1 VHDPYGRCG
10 ICFPCSCDD
19 ACKMEGTCCPQVNS
33 GWAPPPT
40 ERAQCL
46 DTQSSGPVLTV
57 TSCDPQ
63 FPNGE
68 TRRLCET
75 RPRLR
80 RRDALLPVTSNS
92 SQVTYANVHC
102 AACNHDDWATV
113 TWDMVTNCKHNQF
126 MYNVTTDRQYED
138 RALQLKDVCDVT
150 SQPHDDLKYSLHV
163 CRHIFYGDNVI
174 STCNVTGFWEA
185 EDAEVL
191 ALCDQESSNG
201 ARVYVFTYGLYRN
214 VFCAMCNVRA
224 DFLHSNYEFCMFHNG
239 GAFGPPPDFRGTFDL
254 VNTRRSRRPAFFD
267 FAVVDGV
274 CSQLQCADGKTLT
287 GGECKTAVSKVRGLG
302 YHIKLLLQVTQIR
315 RSSRTILLPSGFTPV
330 PRVHL
335 ANLKTTTIAGATT
348 RPNGEGVH
356 VTPGGFPISSGT
368 RTPAADPFS
377 TTSTPSLHAYDGPT
391 PLPGTE
397 RTLTAATYPFPPD
410 MAPAG
415 SSATQP
421 SPSGPCASYA
431 DVLKDKLMKLTGQFV
446 FDASVNITSVHSQTG
461 VCFMDS
467 LKVRIE
473 DLAQRR
479 RPAADGGS
487 WVMMGDDL
495 HEATFLNAIVEA
507 DLIGSVW
514 NTRDEVESEL
524 GRLFSV
530 WELDIGDWIL
540 KLSPADLT
548 SGFQSDGAEIAESE
562 TGGAK
567 MKMKHTPYET
577 SPDSPPPAGL
587 EDSFLPAGKRLVCPY
602 AEFQR
607 HEFQIQENKHTT
619 RVLFPYYVDQDK
631 LPVEFD
637 ARTENGAWLSEDGQ
651 LMICADSL
659 LTIFPA
665 NVTFAPPAGRPST
678 YVLQVV
684 SVVCGSV
691 SIVCLAA
698 TFITYCLFSELR
710 SLPGL
715 HNMGLSVTL
724 ASAQLTLLVPWHR
737 TRSSAMCRAVGV
749 ITHWAWLSAL
759 CWMGVCC
766 THMVRVFT
774 ASSRRTLSRPE
785 TLRAFLRGLLLA
797 LLVPTVVVAI
807 TLGTSAAASGGEHVG
822 YGGGVC
828 FLETGLHVG
837 LAFLLPLAL
846 LVVLNLTCFI
856 FTVISIMRVRRL
868 QAQTKRDRS
877 DVLVYAKLATVT
889 GGAWTLGLLAEAT
902 DQDWLRVVAELCTAS
917 QGLLLFLSY
926 VCNSRVLNLYRNRLG
941 CRVRDPQST
950 TLTTSSPT
958 FKLTSTDV
966 SDNNARSAGEAGS
979 NP

>member
-1 VHDPYGRCG
+1 MTYDYGDV
-10 ICFPCSCDD
+10 DD
-19 ACKMEGTCCPQVNS
+19 AEKWDRHQETPEQFVGRFCGRWCNGTS
-33 GWAPPPT
+33 
-40 ERAQCL
+40 L
-46 DTQSSGPVLTV
+46 I
-57 TSCDPQ
+57 
-63 FPNGE
+63 
-68 TRRLCET
+68 
-75 RPRLR
+75 
-80 RRDALLPVTSNS
+80 
-92 SQVTYANVHC
+92 QVTYANVHC

-267 FAVVDGV
+267 FAVVDVSGNCSAGQWLHPTGV

-315 RSSRTILLPSGFTPV
+315 RSSRTLLLPSGFTPV
-330 PRVHL
+330 PR
-335 ANLKTTTIAGATT
+335 
-348 RPNGEGVH
+348 
-356 VTPGGFPISSGT
+356 
-368 RTPAADPFS
+368 
-377 TTSTPSLHAYDGPT
+377 
-391 PLPGTE
+391 
-397 RTLTAATYPFPPD
+397 
-410 MAPAG
+410 
-415 SSATQP
+415 
-421 SPSGPCASYA
+421 
-431 DVLKDKLMKLTGQFV
+431 
-446 FDASVNITSVHSQTG
+446 
-461 VCFMDS
+461 
-467 LKVRIE
+467 
-473 DLAQRR
+473 
-479 RPAADGGS
+479 
-487 WVMMGDDL
+487 
-495 HEATFLNAIVEA
+495 
-507 DLIGSVW
+507 
-514 NTRDEVESEL
+514 
-524 GRLFSV
+524 
-530 WELDIGDWIL
+530 
-540 KLSPADLT
+540 
-548 SGFQSDGAEIAESE
+548 
-562 TGGAK
+562 
-567 MKMKHTPYET
+567 
-577 SPDSPPPAGL
+577 
-587 EDSFLPAGKRLVCPY
+587 
-602 AEFQR
+602 R